1 MHSGRL
7 PSSLPFT
14 STAVY
19 KDPVFVA
26 ATNQMKDKYVGGV
39 SPSTFLDLFLSH
51 CPDGMPTIDVVSFD
65 IVASKTKEPEM
76 YDPLVC
82 VFRETNKSF
91 AQGE

>member
-1 MHSGRL
+1 MHGRL

-26 ATNQMKDKYVGGV
+26 AANEMKDKYIGGV
-39 SPSTFLDLFLSH
+39 CPSAFLDVFLSH
-51 CPDGMPTIDVVSFD
+51 CPDGMPEVDVASFD

-76 YDPLVC
+76 YNPLVRVPC
-82 VFRETNKSF
+82 KTNTSI